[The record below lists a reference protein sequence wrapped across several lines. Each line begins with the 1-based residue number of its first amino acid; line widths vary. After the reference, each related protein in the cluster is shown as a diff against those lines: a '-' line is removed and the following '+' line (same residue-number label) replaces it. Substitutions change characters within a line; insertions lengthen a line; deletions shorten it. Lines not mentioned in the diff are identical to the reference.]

1 VPVDFWRD
9 RSNEQLKINNMN
21 QYKQKH
27 LDITLIQYF
36 QIEKLIEKVQNE
48 LGILKDEKKPKAV
61 DTFERYAMVYVLIK
75 HFSFRPLPVSKHL
88 AKNNH
93 TLISYMM
100 KQANDWMDVNKDF
113 KELVEK
119 IKETL
124 K

>member
-1 VPVDFWRD
+1 
-9 RSNEQLKINNMN
+9 MN
-21 QYKQKH
+21 QYNHRH
-27 LDITLIQYF
+27 LDITVTQSFL
-36 QIEKLIEKVQNE
+36 IEKLIEKVRNE
-48 LGILKDEKKPKAV
+48 LGILKDEKKPKAL

-75 HFSFRPLPVSKHL
+75 HLALRPLPVSKHL

-93 TLISYMM
+93 TLISYIM

-119 IKETL
+119 IKEAL